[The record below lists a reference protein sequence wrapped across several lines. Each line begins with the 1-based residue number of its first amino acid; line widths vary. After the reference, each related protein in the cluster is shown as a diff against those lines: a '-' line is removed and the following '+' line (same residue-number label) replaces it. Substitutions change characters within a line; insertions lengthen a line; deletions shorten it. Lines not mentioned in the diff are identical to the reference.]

1 MEDFSVSQTTLEEV
15 FLYFSEDQG
24 KEEED
29 EDQQEAGV
37 GVDPR
42 PGLKGPK
49 LIMAEFL
56 ANPSMAE
63 TVL

>member
-1 MEDFSVSQTTLEEV
+1 M

-42 PGLKGPK
+42 PGLQGPK
-49 LIMAEFL
+49 LITRFL